1 MNIEAKQEIQKL
13 RQKFNLT
20 QEQFAEKCGVSRQ
33 AVAKW
38 EKDRKTLIYGQVDYM
53 YGEALYKPEMKEGNP
68 IRLYSL
74 DEITGYSIDGLFHTG
89 INLHQIFIFFC

>member
-1 MNIEAKQEIQKL
+1 MSIEAKYEIQKL

-38 EKDRKTLIYGQVDYM
+38 EKGINFIIL
-53 YGEALYKPEMKEGNP
+53 
-68 IRLYSL
+68 SL
-74 DEITGYSIDGLFHTG
+74 DRLF
-89 INLHQIFIFFC
+89 

>member
-13 RQKFNLT
+13 RLKFNLT

-38 EKDRKTLIYGQVDYM
+38 EKGVLVIIGSSVFFVF
-53 YGEALYKPEMKEGNP
+53 
-68 IRLYSL
+68 SS
-74 DEITGYSIDGLFHTG
+74 EIITAPF
-89 INLHQIFIFFC
+89 FIEHLSFLPYVMNDVLLQLLCI

>member
-38 EKDRKTLIYGQVDYM
+38 EKGVNFIIL
-53 YGEALYKPEMKEGNP
+53 
-68 IRLYSL
+68 SL
-74 DEITGYSIDGLFHTG
+74 DRLF
-89 INLHQIFIFFC
+89 